1 MEVKEEVEEKIAFQS
16 NLKNID
22 KTDKRNYVVD
32 VIRII
37 ACLIVIGNH
46 CCLQAFNEYYSQ
58 VDWSRLFEKCFLT
71 DGVPLFFM
79 ITGFFIVNGRN
90 YKKIWKSTLI
100 RVLLPTFIYVIFVQ
114 VFYMFIVNKESF
126 LWCIKNSFY
135 NLNIQGIIRTIL
147 TGNLV
152 HINSL
157 CEHLWYI
164 FSYIKIIICV
174 PIIWLLCKEQDTSKL
189 ARRIIIGFGIVSSLI
204 IDIQRFYIIPGI
216 GKIRVLELVDREILY
231 VLFGYEL
238 FINKDKISNN
248 KKVFYLSSVIFILIN
263 VIRYKVEQ
271 HYMVINSFYNI
282 IGRENFIEW
291 QYSIISMISSV
302 SLFCLIYSG
311 LTIKSKKL
319 KSIILFISN
328 KTFGI
333 YLIHYIILAKVD
345 LYKFDKLGRL
355 PEELIYLFLSILIT
369 FISSLAIV
377 TIIKQIPI
385 FIKICLNKLHFE

>member
-100 RVLLPTFIYVIFVQ
+100 RILLPTFIYVIFVQ

-231 VLFGYEL
+231 VLFGYEI
-238 FINKDKISNN
+238 FINKNKISNN

-377 TIIKQIPI
+377 TIIKQISI

>member
-231 VLFGYEL
+231 VLFGYEI

-377 TIIKQIPI
+377 TIIKQISI

>member
-1 MEVKEEVEEKIAFQS
+1 M
-16 NLKNID
+16 
-22 KTDKRNYVVD
+22 
-32 VIRII
+32 
-37 ACLIVIGNH
+37 
-46 CCLQAFNEYYSQ
+46 
-58 VDWSRLFEKCFLT
+58 
-71 DGVPLFFM
+71 
-79 ITGFFIVNGRN
+79 
-90 YKKIWKSTLI
+90 
-100 RVLLPTFIYVIFVQ
+100 
-114 VFYMFIVNKESF
+114 
-126 LWCIKNSFY
+126 
-135 NLNIQGIIRTIL
+135 
-147 TGNLV
+147 
-152 HINSL
+152 
-157 CEHLWYI
+157 
-164 FSYIKIIICV
+164 
-174 PIIWLLCKEQDTSKL
+174 
-189 ARRIIIGFGIVSSLI
+189 SSLI

-377 TIIKQIPI
+377 TIIKQISI